1 MTANPGH
8 GLEERPVSSGVRP
21 TGVRW
26 RIMALIA
33 LVNMLPSL
41 GKINLGVA
49 APYLQTEFHFSATTM
64 GWILGVFVFSYAIFQ
79 LPAGVAGDRYGSA
92 RVLTVAILWY
102 SLFLAA
108 MALVPRLPVHGW
120 VGLAGAFAMVQVL
133 VGAGEGFTPPNS
145 AKVVGSWMSTGK
157 IGLGISFTSLGI
169 GGGGALTP
177 MFIAWTM
184 QRWGWRTSFW
194 LSGMIGVLVAVA
206 VGFYVTDRPE
216 KHPGV
221 NVAELSLIHP
231 RAESEHRVQAANP
244 GVGRPPWGK
253 ILSSVSVWSLLLS
266 YSCRAYTL
274 YFFNT
279 SFFTYLVRARGL
291 TIMRGGVWG
300 AAPFLAILLL
310 SPVGGLVSDAA
321 VRRLGKRRGRQ
332 TAVWIGMAC
341 SAILVLVG
349 CNSSNNV
356 AAILLVAAGAG
367 FNMFANVTWWAACI
381 DLTPNYAA
389 SLSGLMNMFGGLA
402 GGFAPVLTA
411 YISSAFGW
419 PAALD
424 FIAFLSLLAGSLWFF
439 VKADENLEE
448 SPE

>member
-1 MTANPGH
+1 
-8 GLEERPVSSGVRP
+8 
-21 TGVRW
+21 
-26 RIMALIA
+26 
-33 LVNMLPSL
+33 
-41 GKINLGVA
+41 
-49 APYLQTEFHFSATTM
+49 
-64 GWILGVFVFSYAIFQ
+64 
-79 LPAGVAGDRYGSA
+79 
-92 RVLTVAILWY
+92 
-102 SLFLAA
+102 
-108 MALVPRLPVHGW
+108 MALVPRLPVNGW

-231 RAESEHRVQAANP
+231 RAELEHRAQPRNP

-349 CNSSNNV
+349 CNSSNNA

-424 FIAFLSLLAGSLWFF
+424 FIAVLSLLAGSLWFF
-439 VKADENLEE
+439 VKADENLEA